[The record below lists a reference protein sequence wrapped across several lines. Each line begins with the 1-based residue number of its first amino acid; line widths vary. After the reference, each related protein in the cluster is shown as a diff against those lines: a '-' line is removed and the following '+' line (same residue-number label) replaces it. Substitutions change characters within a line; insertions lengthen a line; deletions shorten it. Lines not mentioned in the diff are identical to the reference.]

1 MSKIGQC
8 KIWSW
13 SCVKGSHFI
22 WQWIPDW
29 VQLDKITPLFRETR
43 HKTVLHKVGPIGKN
57 ETEESSTALG
67 SNADVLQWAADRHM
81 AYCWMW
87 PAALNGLKIEMSDA
101 FACSPVCALRW
112 SECTDRH
119 SVGIRTDKS
128 TDGTLVTL
136 LHTSVTSLNES
147 GRFQALLWSPVDTI
161 LITWTR
167 IKNRKLSNCHALLHL
182 TLPQSHNHVVWRVW
196 GSRT

>member
-1 MSKIGQC
+1 MPQGLAFHLTMNPRLSA
-8 KIWSW
+8 
-13 SCVKGSHFI
+13 
-22 WQWIPDW
+22 
-29 VQLDKITPLFRETR
+29 TR
-43 HKTVLHKVGPIGKN
+43 QNNATLSRDTAQKVLHKVGPIGEN

-128 TDGTLVTL
+128 TDDTLVTL
-136 LHTSVTSLNES
+136 LHTSVTSLNEW
-147 GRFQALLWSPVDTI
+147 GLFPAPLWSPVDTI
-161 LITWTR
+161 STTWTR
-167 IKNRKLSNCHALLHL
+167 SRIENCQIATRCFTLHFH
-182 TLPQSHNHVVWRVW
+182 SHTTTSCGVCGVVELRP
-196 GSRT
+196 TH